1 MIKHD
6 DLFKDTTMT
15 FGEHLDELRVCLFK
29 AVVGLAI
36 GVAIGLYFGDRVVH
50 VIQAPLEQALAVYY
64 EDNGLKRYESWAAER
79 AAHKPDPLPVP
90 YTQEQLKALVKNEG
104 LLFDIM
110 LIDPQQAVA
119 EAQQH
124 MRNWDAAV
132 QASAVGIAPTTADA
146 ATTKSSTAAPE
157 APIDSSEKLPEG
169 SPAKGAKDEE
179 PPLSPEAVQAG
190 LEIRQRLTPIFV
202 FHPVNEDA
210 RIRAKAMGITET
222 FSIWLKASLVL
233 GVVISSPWVFFQIWS
248 FVAAGL
254 YPHEKKYV
262 YMFMPFSLG
271 LFLAGAA
278 TAYWFVF
285 APVLNFLLS
294 YNTSLHIDPEP
305 RIGEWLGFVLLLP
318 LGFGVSFQLPLV
330 MLFLERIGIFSVRAY
345 IDKWRIAVLV
355 IFVISAVLTPADPY
369 SILFMACPL
378 TLLYFGGML
387 LCQYL
392 PRAGGSGPLDEAPGR

>member
-36 GVAIGLYFGDRVVH
+36 GVAIGLYFGEYVVH
-50 VIQAPLEQALAVYY
+50 FIQGPLEKALATYY
-64 EDNGLKRYESWAAER
+64 ADSSVDKYKAWAAQRE
-79 AAHKPDPLPVP
+79 ADGKHVP
-90 YTQEQLKALVKNEG
+90 YTQAEIETLVQKHG
-104 LLFDIM
+104 MLFEI
-110 LIDPQQAVA
+110 LSIDPYQVATEVQQRFP
-119 EAQQH
+119 QLS
-124 MRNWDAAV
+124 AAAG
-132 QASAVGIAPTTADA
+132 ASAVGVANTPSTVTP
-146 ATTKSSTAAPE
+146 ATTTPSTT
-157 APIDSSEKLPEG
+157 
-169 SPAKGAKDEE
+169 SPAEGAAADESKPTSE
-179 PPLSPEAVQAG
+179 AAETAKPP
-190 LEIRQRLTPIFV
+190 IFDRITPVFV
-202 FHPVNEDA
+202 FHKANEDP
-210 RIRAKAMGITET
+210 RIRAKAMSITES

-262 YMFMPFSLG
+262 YTFMPFSLG

-285 APVLNFLLS
+285 APVLGFLLG
-294 YNTSLHIDPEP
+294 YNASLHIDPEP

-330 MLFLERIGIFSVRAY
+330 MLFLERIGIFSVRNY
-345 IDKWRIAVLV
+345 LDKWRIAVLV
-355 IFVISAVLTPADPY
+355 IFVLSAVLTPADPY
-369 SILFMACPL
+369 SILFMAVPL
-378 TLLYFGGML
+378 TLLYFGGLL

-392 PRAGGSGPLDEAPGR
+392 PRSAGRGPLDEAPGR